1 MRMRILGRLAL
12 VVITAF
18 VVLVAVVLYRTFTYR
33 PPAEVDVSA
42 VKVAEP
48 VAVDVGAA
56 AQHLS
61 QAVQIQTVSHQD
73 PAEDQPAEWERL
85 HALLQSAYPAA
96 HAAMSREIVGKKSL
110 IYTWPGS
117 DASLPPVILMAH
129 QDVVPVTPGTEKDW
143 KHPPFSGAIADG
155 AVWGRGSV
163 DDKGSLITLFE
174 GIEALAKQGF
184 KPRRTVIVVST
195 EDEEVRGTGARA
207 VAAALAAKGVKAE
220 FVVDE
225 GLAVITNNPVT
236 GGRLALIGTA
246 EKGYGTL
253 RVTAR
258 AQGGHSSAPPND
270 GGGVVT
276 LSKAVVAIAAHGF
289 PMDFRGPGAAM
300 LQTLAPNAPF
310 AVRMAVANPWLF
322 KPMIIKQIA
331 ATPAGAALLHTTIA
345 PTMLK
350 GSPKEN
356 VLPQDATAWIN
367 YRIAPGDTS
376 AAVMAKARG
385 AVEALPVT
393 FAWEKPPAEASPV
406 SSTTSDG
413 WKTLAAVAATV
424 TGAPVAPS
432 LVTAGTDSR
441 FLQPVAKDVYRFQP
455 MDFGLTDIG
464 MIHGTNEHLT
474 LKNLKQSVQ
483 FYARLVATA
492 AG

>member
-1 MRMRILGRLAL
+1 MKILGRLAL
-12 VVITAF
+12 ALIALLA
-18 VVLVAVVLYRTFTYR
+18 VLVALVLFRTFTYK
-33 PPAEVDVSA
+33 PPAAVDLAA
-42 VKVAEP
+42 VKVAP
-48 VAVDVGAA
+48 PIAVDVDLA

-73 PAEDQPAEWERL
+73 PAEDQPAEWDRL

-96 HAAMSREIVGKKSL
+96 NAAMTREIVGKKTL

-117 DASLPPVILMAH
+117 DPSLAPVILMAH

-155 AVWGRGSV
+155 AVWGRGSI

-174 GIEALAKQGF
+174 GVEALAKQGF
-184 KPRRTVIVVST
+184 KPRRTVILLST
-195 EDEEVRGTGARA
+195 EDEEVRGSGAKA
-207 VAAALAAKGVKAE
+207 AEAALAARGVKAE

-225 GLAVITNNPVT
+225 GMAVITDNPVT
-236 GGRLALIGTA
+236 GGRLAMIGTA

-258 AQGGHSSAPPND
+258 ATGGHSSAPPAD

-276 LSKAVVAIAAHGF
+276 LSKAVVAIDEDGF
-289 PMDFRGPGAAM
+289 PMAFRGPGAAM
-300 LQTLAPNAPF
+300 LQTVAPKAPF
-310 AVRMAVANPWLF
+310 MIRMAVANTWLF
-322 KPMIIKQIA
+322 GPMIVKQVS

-367 YRIAPGDTS
+367 YRLAPGDS
-376 AAVMAKARG
+376 SDAVMARARR
-385 AVEALPVT
+385 AVGALPVT
-393 FAWEKPPAEASPV
+393 LAWDKPPGEASPV

-413 WKTLAAVAATV
+413 WKTLAAVVGAT

-441 FLQPVAKDVYRFQP
+441 YLQPVAKDVYRFQP
-455 MDFGLTDIG
+455 MDFGLKDIG
-464 MIHGTNEHLT
+464 MIHGTNEHMT
-474 LKNLKQSVQ
+474 LSNLKQAVQ

-492 AG
+492 AS